1 MRTEAVSEAKGM
13 EPRQEEKKRPSRAE
27 LEAMVLEFRGLVGD
41 KLKGH
46 RDGDAEEFLFKAYR
60 RRGSHANH

>member
-1 MRTEAVSEAKGM
+1 M